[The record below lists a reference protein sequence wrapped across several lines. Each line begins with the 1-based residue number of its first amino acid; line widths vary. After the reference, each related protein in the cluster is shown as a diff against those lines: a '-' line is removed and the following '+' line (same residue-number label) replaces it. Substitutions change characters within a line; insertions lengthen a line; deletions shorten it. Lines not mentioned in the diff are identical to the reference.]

1 MKRHHPPVDA
11 WCEVEG
17 SIEKGE
23 KAWQA
28 AFREIQEETG
38 LNLSELWLGDRCAQ
52 FYDPSRDRIQVL
64 PVFVGYV
71 PKDARV
77 VLNSEHSDYAWCD
90 LTEAFERVVFPAQRS
105 LLHFIWQ
112 EFVERRPHPL
122 LRLENG

>member
-1 MKRHHPPVDA
+1 MKRQHPPVDA
-11 WCEVEG
+11 WCEVAG

-90 LTEAFERVVFPAQRS
+90 LTEACERVVFPAQRS